1 MITHGNKQISEIVY
15 ARKASEGGGAVS
27 LTNIIRGAQVVFG
40 GLAPNVKNWLEK
52 ATKAAILAAFGV
64 VDGKA
69 VIKAT
74 NAYLDDIASTDP
86 TKATALAGWLNTYAV
101 EDARIVISIVP
112 TLGKRWIVGNSKTYL
127 DTGRKMAAN
136 GSIEIEFRNGDSGY
150 FPMLVGTNWTDN
162 NGFAVDKQI
171 GNTNTQIT
179 IRGFMSSTINT
190 EYTDNLLYLSW
201 TEFTLN
207 GQTVTNTNTAI
218 ESGSTVYLGGV
229 RSYDKWTGRIY
240 YYKYKEDGADVT
252 NYIPYCKN
260 NVNGWID
267 LLSGTFYPPTS
278 GTWDIADS
286 YTPLNQ
292 TP

>member
-1 MITHGNKQISEIVY
+1 MIVHGNKHISEIVY
-15 ARKASEGGGAVS
+15 ARKASEGGGAVR

-40 GLAPNVKNWLEK
+40 WLAPSFGRLKK
-52 ATKAAILAAFGV
+52 ATKAAILAAFGQY
-64 VDGKA
+64 DGYA
-69 VIKAT
+69 VIEET
-74 NAYLDDIASTDP
+74 NAYLTALAATDP
-86 TKATALAGWLNTYAV
+86 TKASALAGFINTYAV
-101 EDARIVISIVP
+101 EDARIVISLVP
-112 TLGKRWIVGNSKTYL
+112 TLGKRWIVGNSTTYL

-136 GSIEIEFRNGDSGY
+136 GSIEIAFRNGDSGSY
-150 FPMLVGTNWTDN
+150 PMLVGTDWGDKK
-162 NGFAVDKQI
+162 GFAVDKQT

-179 IRGFMSSTINT
+179 IRSFTSSTINT
-190 EYTDNLLYLSW
+190 GYTDNLLYLSW

-207 GQTVTNTNTAI
+207 GKTVTHKNTAI

-278 GTWDIADS
+278 GTWGIADS

>member
-15 ARKASEGGGAVS
+15 ARKVSEGGGAVR

-40 GLAPNVKNWLEK
+40 GLKPSFAWLK
-52 ATKAAILAAFGV
+52 AATKAVILAAFGQT
-64 VDGKA
+64 DGKA

-74 NAYLDDIASTDP
+74 NAYLNALAVTDKSKASS
-86 TKATALAGWLNTYAV
+86 LAGWLNTYAV
-101 EDARIVISIVP
+101 EDARIVISLIP

-136 GSIEIEFRNGDSGY
+136 GSIEIEFRNGESGSY
-150 FPMLVGTNWTDN
+150 PMLVGTNWRDN
-162 NGFAVDKQI
+162 KGFAVDKQI

-179 IRGFMSSTINT
+179 IRSFTSSGINT
-190 EYTDNLLYLSW
+190 GYTDNLLYLSW

-240 YYKYKEDGADVT
+240 CYKYKEDGADVT

-286 YTPLNQ
+286 YTQ
-292 TP
+292 STP

>member
-15 ARKASEGGGAVS
+15 ARKASEGGGAVR

-40 GLAPNVKNWLEK
+40 GLQPSFAWLEK
-52 ATKAAILAAFGV
+52 ATKAAILAAFGQD
-64 VDGKA
+64 DGYA
-69 VIKAT
+69 VLGAT
-74 NAYLDDIASTDP
+74 NAYLNALAATDP
-86 TKATALAGWLNTYAV
+86 TKASALAGWLNTYAV
-101 EDARIVISIVP
+101 EDARIVISLVP
-112 TLGKRWIVGNSKTYL
+112 TLGKRWIVGNSTTYL

-136 GSIEIEFRNGDSGY
+136 GSIEIEFRNGDSGSY
-150 FPMLVGTNWTDN
+150 PMLVGTNWQDSK
-162 NGFAVDKQI
+162 GFAVDKQS
-171 GNTNTQIT
+171 GNTKTQIT
-179 IRGFMSSTINT
+179 IRSFTSSTINT
-190 EYTDNLLYLSW
+190 GYTDNLLYLSW

-207 GQTVTNTNTAI
+207 GKTVTNKNTAI

-229 RSYDKWTGRIY
+229 RSYAKWTGRIY

-260 NVNGWID
+260 NVNGWIE

-278 GTWDIADS
+278 GTWGIADS
-286 YTPLNQ
+286 YTPLTQ